1 MYAVVACGES
11 SSPYEKYPA
20 YFSNELQRSLSA
32 RVEPENCLVDSTGNP
47 TKGAARG
54 LLENA
59 VLLLA
64 YNVCTSYAWAFGM
77 RRAEM
82 WQERAQAF
90 HASDEGERPMRAE
103 HIRCRLWHMR
113 ERGHGMD
120 DTERIEAEA
129 TDVASEATSKSET
142 KDETQHDQSSGGVLA
157 AAASFVD
164 AVTNAG
170 GDQPEGLDDGVL
182 DLLGLERL
190 DDDED
195 TAGGLAAVTVVPVVA
210 ETVAE
215 PGEEA
220 PVRKVTLRRRLD
232 VIKSEGADVRTEAR
246 VASRRGIIGE
256 PAVIRRLNQRTKF
269 DEITSNGTI
278 AAAVMVVAA
287 LLAVTVAN
295 SPIYEHVLEILEA
308 PITVGVAEFS
318 LSISIEA
325 FINDFLMA
333 VFFLLVGIELKYEM
347 TVGQLRR
354 PRQAALPM
362 LAAVGGVAVPALI
375 YLLLN
380 FSGGDVHGWAVPI
393 ATDIAFALG
402 VMSLL
407 GDRVTPETK
416 VFFQTLAIADDLL
429 AIVVLALFY
438 GQTPKISWCAAALV
452 VIMVLWALNRAHV
465 YSSKPYILVGL
476 VLWVCMYNSGI
487 HATLAGVILAF
498 FLPARS
504 DVRLSHL
511 RSWLAGKARALDDRY
526 DDKTHVLG
534 QHDFT
539 EAAVQVEKVM
549 HHVTPPLER
558 VERYISVTV
567 NFLIL
572 PLFAFAN
579 AQVRFVGADFGAV
592 VTNPVTQGVFF
603 GAVAGKPLGIILVT
617 WVLVKIGFAK
627 LPNRVTWDQV
637 IAVGIMGGMG
647 FTMSI
652 LISGLAYTDSFD
664 VMSAKCAILAAS
676 VAAALL
682 GIGFVQG
689 FHAITGKREDD
700 PEDEVVPEAA

>member
-1 MYAVVACGES
+1 MSDTEKPQELEADMLGTPEDRAEAMGEKAAAPEEQGVVPDEPQIEGAVLEEQGVVPDEPQEHVAAAQELAEES
-11 SSPYEKYPA
+11 RGQESPAGADVEAASDGVASDVPA
-20 YFSNELQRSLSA
+20 EGTEEQT
-32 RVEPENCLVDSTGNP
+32 VEPAP
-47 TKGAARG
+47 
-54 LLENA
+54 
-59 VLLLA
+59 
-64 YNVCTSYAWAFGM
+64 
-77 RRAEM
+77 
-82 WQERAQAF
+82 AQ
-90 HASDEGERPMRAE
+90 P
-103 HIRCRLWHMR
+103 
-113 ERGHGMD
+113 
-120 DTERIEAEA
+120 
-129 TDVASEATSKSET
+129 V
-142 KDETQHDQSSGGVLA
+142 GVLA
-157 AAASFVD
+157 AAAHLVG
-164 AVTNAG
+164 AVTGAE
-170 GDQPEGLDDGVL
+170 DQQSEGLGDDVL

-190 DDDED
+190 DDED
-195 TAGGLAAVTVVPVVA
+195 DTPGGLAVEAVVVVDENARQKTSVV
-210 ETVAE
+210 
-215 PGEEA
+215 
-220 PVRKVTLRRRLD
+220 RRRVD
-232 VIKSEGADVRTEAR
+232 VIRSEGADVRTEAR

-256 PAVIRRLNQRTKF
+256 PAVIRRLNQRSKL

-278 AAAVMVVAA
+278 AAGVMVVAA

-295 SPIYEHVLEILEA
+295 SPFYEVVHELLEA
-308 PITVGVAEFS
+308 PIMVGVSEFT

-333 VFFLLVGIELKYEM
+333 IFFLLVGIELKYEM
-347 TVGQLRR
+347 TVGQLRK

-362 LAAVGGVAVPALI
+362 LAAVGGVAVPAVI

-380 FSGGDVHGWAVPI
+380 MSGGDANGWAVPI

-407 GDRVTPETK
+407 GDHVTPETK

-429 AIVVLALFY
+429 AIVVLALCY
-438 GQTPKISWCAAALV
+438 GQTPKISWCAASLV
-452 VIMVLWALNRAHV
+452 VIIVLWALNRAHV
-465 YSSKPYILVGL
+465 YSSKPYLIVGL
-476 VLWVCMYNSGI
+476 VLWVCMFNSGI

-511 RSWLAGKARALDDRY
+511 RSWLAVKARALDDRY
-526 DDKTHVLG
+526 DDKSHVLG

-558 VERYISVTV
+558 VERYISVAV

-579 AQVRFVGADFGAV
+579 AQVRFVGTDLGAV
-592 VTNPVTQGVFF
+592 VANPVTQGAFF
-603 GAVAGKPLGIILVT
+603 GAVVGKPLGIIAVT
-617 WVLVKIGFAK
+617 WLLVKIGFAK

-652 LISGLAYTDSFD
+652 LISGLAFTSSFD

-689 FHAITGKREDD
+689 FHAIMSMKESNQEDQA
-700 PEDEVVPEAA
+700 EAEAA